1 MGISIKYAKWDGIEK
16 KIRSSIITNTYGVWL
31 QRIQYIF
38 TTMVPWKIRKPEDF
52 LIVKQHW
59 LNARVWHDFS
69 ELSTGKITHCTAKCL
84 YILFS
89 HRHRYCMIF
98 IDMLLFYTQSMY
110 CIVLLMNYIVY
121 IYCNIG
127 LYSMWVSTWEDVSK
141 DVVEATFAHGLN
153 IVSSDFV
160 PRWADRF
167 NELSSGRS
175 GRLLDIRSPYDSRL
189 KLSKMLARAWG
200 GCAPQMWQ
208 CTMLAPSLFP
218 ARTHVHVLLQKQDS
232 ERSEEALAFW
242 NWDKKDKEYANIF
255 KLLVTSHIWLE
266 WLSFNWTRIC
276 FKT

>member
-121 IYCNIG
+121 IYI
-127 LYSMWVSTWEDVSK
+127 LQYRFVQHVSV
-141 DVVEATFAHGLN
+141 N
-153 IVSSDFV
+153 
-160 PRWADRF
+160 
-167 NELSSGRS
+167 
-175 GRLLDIRSPYDSRL
+175 
-189 KLSKMLARAWG
+189 MG
-200 GCAPQMWQ
+200 GCIQRCSW
-208 CTMLAPSLFP
+208 S
-218 ARTHVHVLLQKQDS
+218 
-232 ERSEEALAFW
+232 
-242 NWDKKDKEYANIF
+242 NICSW
-255 KLLVTSHIWLE
+255 VEHRLE
-266 WLSFNWTRIC
+266 WLCAEMGWSFQRVVVWKIWAA
-276 FKT
+276 FGYPQSVWL